1 VPNSSPHGFP
11 LYNNVP
17 AILAF
22 PSLGGRQA
30 TDVAVGVASTVA
42 VGVGVGVGVG
52 SEPVPPPAQAGPL
65 TSSIPKSNVTA
76 IFVGFILYLP
86 STLPCNYLEAPAP
99 FPIHTPHPLHA
110 RQVKPVTRGGSCP
123 QPSHL
128 EQTTPPL
135 KRFATLP
142 VPLQVGHSFHAQL
155 LKGAYFG
162 PTTCPSPL
170 QFGHAIII
178 ITCLSTTLTAIHS
191 GSPLSTPSI
200 CLYALYTPV
209 PRTCQAMRLHL
220 TRHCYPKYPR
230 HCSLLP
236 Q

>member
-1 VPNSSPHGFP
+1 

-22 PSLGGRQA
+22 PSLGGGQA
-30 TDVAVGVASTVA
+30 TDVAIGVASTVA
-42 VGVGVGVGVG
+42 VVVGVSVGVG
-52 SEPVPPPAQAGPL
+52 SEPVPPPAQANPL
-65 TSSIPKSNVTA
+65 TISTPKSNVTA

-86 STLPCNYLEAPAP
+86 SPPCNYLEDPAS
-99 FPIHTPHPLHA
+99 FSIHTPHPLHA

-128 EQTTPPL
+128 RQTTLCL
-135 KRFATLP
+135 KRLATLP

-170 QFGHAIII
+170 QLGHAIII
-178 ITCLSTTLTAIHS
+178 ITYLSTTLTAIHS
-191 GSPLSTPSI
+191 GSPLSTPNI

-209 PRTCQAMRLHL
+209 PRTCQAARLRH
-220 TRHCYPKYPR
+220 TRHCHPRYPR
-230 HCSLLP
+230 HCP
-236 Q
+236 T